1 MKNKLLGE
9 LVDVNLKTTL
19 KVGRLILVD
28 NADLGEFVN
37 HGIYLGSILL
47 GCCLV
52 CCVAEVA
59 DGVPRG
65 LCIILV
71 MQAVTLAL
79 TGGTR
84 GSG

>member
-28 NADLGEFVN
+28 NANLGEFVN

-52 CCVAEVA
+52 CCVAEVWV
-59 DGVPRG
+59 GESNSYCGNENPEY
-65 LCIILV
+65 
-71 MQAVTLAL
+71 
-79 TGGTR
+79 
-84 GSG
+84 